1 MNNILAAQ
9 VLRSH
14 LPEITD
20 EAYKIAM
27 EIAIETLYLDAM
39 DDWHKSA
46 REGLSAIEYLEIT
59 EEEYYYWL
67 LGGEKIG
74 EFKSKEKNNIEN

>member
-1 MNNILAAQ
+1 MNNISAAQ

-20 EAYKIAM
+20 EAYKIAT

-39 DDWHKSA
+39 DDWHQGAGAGLSA
-46 REGLSAIEYLEIT
+46 REYLELT
-59 EEEYYYWL
+59 EEEYLYWFL
-67 LGGEKIG
+67 EKKNKTDVKI
-74 EFKSKEKNNIEN
+74 KE